1 MVFIIWKQVTLINFF
16 LALWWRFQ
24 FFNLYFNDLI
34 IGFSAVFWNSLLGAS
49 SLWLLLSSLLPCPVP
64 LLCNPLSSYSCCSC
78 TALGRLSRILPSE
91 HKPIVPSHQD
101 IIHSLTH
108 SCLEEQGWS
117 VCGCSS
123 SVCQCLPE
131 FWQLQAIVALPVLR
145 GWGIAVMLILQL
157 HNAAMS
163 LLDAS
168 AHVQLIACLTAALWI
183 LWRFL
188 LARTSFHRQPHPFSL
203 LRQRA
208 RAFYM

>member
-1 MVFIIWKQVTLINFF
+1 MFIIWKQVTLINFF
-16 LALWWRFQ
+16 PALGRHFQ
-24 FFNLYFNDLI
+24 YFSLYFNDLI

-49 SLWLLLSSLLPCPVP
+49 SLWLLLSSLLPSPVP

-78 TALGRLSRILPSE
+78 TALGQLSWILLSE
-91 HKPIVPSHQD
+91 HKAIIPSHQD

-131 FWQLQAIVALPVLR
+131 FWQLQAIVALPVFR

-157 HNAAMS
+157 HKAAMS

-168 AHVQLIACLTAALWI
+168 VHDQLIACLTTALWV
-183 LWRFL
+183 LWRSL
-188 LARTSFHRQPHPFSL
+188 LARTPFHRQPHPLSL

-208 RAFYM
+208 QAFYM